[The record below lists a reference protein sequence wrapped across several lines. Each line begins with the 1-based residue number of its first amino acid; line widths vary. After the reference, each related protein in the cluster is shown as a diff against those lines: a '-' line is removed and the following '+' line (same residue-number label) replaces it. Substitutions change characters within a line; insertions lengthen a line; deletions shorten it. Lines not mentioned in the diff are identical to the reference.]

1 MSGALLNSDHHVL
14 NHWIFSL
21 LRNPVTN
28 KKHYRLY
35 VINKIPQIR
44 VLDFQKVKLKVSA
57 RSLLCQF
64 KNEVMWVTSLQWN
77 RIEGLGNLFI
87 WHNYRDM
94 RLQSWWRV
102 YIHLHRTCIMAV
114 LSSTDFYISFF
125 CDRMSGTH
133 TSLSQKTFMMFGSIT
148 NSLWVKQIH
157 TPTGMYIFVIIES
170 NVCQICFVAWPL
182 YFYFEWL

>member
-133 TSLSQKTFMMFGSIT
+133 TTLSQKVVSKCERRLLTKTSYVVLDSGYGYIIMLFYCYTLPTFVKAPVL
-148 NSLWVKQIH
+148 SLQ
-157 TPTGMYIFVIIES
+157 
-170 NVCQICFVAWPL
+170 
-182 YFYFEWL
+182 